1 MKTALELPLY
11 RPDRNFKRHPI
22 DVATA
27 LRLEQDT
34 LMQED
39 CQRAGLPLISLDQD
53 FREFE
58 REGLTFKLLQADS
71 RPDDRP

>member
-27 LRLEQDT
+27 LRLEQDA
-34 LMQED
+34 LQQED
-39 CQRAGLPLISLDQD
+39 RQRAGLP
-53 FREFE
+53 
-58 REGLTFKLLQADS
+58 A
-71 RPDDRP
+71 

>member
-1 MKTALELPLY
+1 MKTTFELPLY

-22 DVATA
+22 DVPTA

-39 CQRAGLPLISLDQD
+39 CQRAGLPLINLDQD

-58 REGLTFKLLQADS
+58 GEGLTF
-71 RPDDRP
+71 

>member
-11 RPDRNFKRHPI
+11 RPDRNFKRHTI

-53 FREFE
+53 FREFV
-58 REGLTFKLLQADS
+58 REGLTFKLQADS
-71 RPDDRP
+71 RPEDRP

>member
-1 MKTALELPLY
+1 MKTTLELPLY

-27 LRLEQDT
+27 LQLEQDT

-58 REGLTFKLLQADS
+58 RQGLTF
-71 RPDDRP
+71 

>member
-1 MKTALELPLY
+1 MKTTLELPLY
-11 RPDRNFKRHPI
+11 RPDHQLKRHPI

-58 REGLTFKLLQADS
+58 RQGLTF
-71 RPDDRP
+71 

>member
-27 LRLEQDT
+27 LRLEQDA
-34 LMQED
+34 LKQED
-39 CQRAGLPLISLDQD
+39 RQRAGLPLNSLDQD
-53 FREFE
+53 LREFE
-58 REGLTFKLLQADS
+58 RQGLTF
-71 RPDDRP
+71 

>member
-1 MKTALELPLY
+1 MKKTLELPLY
-11 RPDRNFKRHPI
+11 RPDHQLKRHPI

-58 REGLTFKLLQADS
+58 GEGLTF
-71 RPDDRP
+71 